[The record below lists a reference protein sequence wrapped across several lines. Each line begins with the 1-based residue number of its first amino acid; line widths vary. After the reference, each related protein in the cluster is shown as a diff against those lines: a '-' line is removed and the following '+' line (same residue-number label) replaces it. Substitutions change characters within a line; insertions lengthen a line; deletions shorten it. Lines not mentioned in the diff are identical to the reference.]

1 MNSDILLHRER
12 LSKPALQQKTTDDD
26 DDDYDYDDDHDH
38 DHDDHDDDHDH
49 DDDDDDDYDDDGPRA
64 SVLIS
69 AIDMPGLVHSIVLN
83 IPYSLL
89 SFWTNSCGILLWFCG
104 NW

>member
-26 DDDYDYDDDHDH
+26 DDDDDDDYDYDDYDHDH
-38 DHDDHDDDHDH
+38 DHDYDDY
-49 DDDDDDDYDDDGPRA
+49 DDDYDDDGPRA

-104 NW
+104 IAW